1 MIYKEIY
8 DLTGKSTSWFVPDK
22 DNKDNKSE
30 YFSFKLGEQ
39 NFNTLEML
47 DRLNNYCYDYSLDG
61 GVVLWGNYSN
71 EDNLDWHKTP
81 EGRLIKLALF
91 YFPHQ
96 KQEDVVINGKKYSV
110 LVLTKPSN
118 IQN

>member
-8 DLTGKSTSWFVPDK
+8 DLTGKSTSWFIPD
-22 DNKDNKSE
+22 KDNKSE

-39 NFNTLEML
+39 DFNTLEML

-71 EDNLDWHKTP
+71 EDNNLDWHKTP

-91 YFPHQ
+91 YFPHY
-96 KQEDVVINGKKYSV
+96 KQEDVVIEGKKYSV
-110 LVLTKPSN
+110 MVLTKSP
-118 IQN
+118 